1 MIWCNIKL
9 KVTGYFTGFIIGL
22 LKRKREEK
30 RNEDI
35 YKQES
40 GSGEVD
46 SKTKATVCQKKLAV
60 ILILSNAGT
69 SFDDYFQVHSNEWSA
84 DRI

>member
-22 LKRKREEK
+22 LKR
-30 RNEDI
+30 NEDI

-40 GSGEVD
+40 GSGEAD

>member
-1 MIWCNIKL
+1 MIKNFTDLTGKKAI
-9 KVTGYFTGFIIGL
+9 VTGGA
-22 LKRKREEK
+22 
-30 RNEDI
+30 
-35 YKQES
+35 
-40 GSGEVD
+40 D

>member
-40 GSGEVD
+40 GSGEAD

-60 ILILSNAGT
+60 ILILSRACLKIAAN
-69 SFDDYFQVHSNEWSA
+69 
-84 DRI
+84 

>member
-1 MIWCNIKL
+1 MR
-9 KVTGYFTGFIIGL
+9 TFTN
-22 LKRKREEK
+22 KKAVPV
-30 RNEDI
+30 
-35 YKQES
+35 KQTA
-40 GSGEVD
+40 
-46 SKTKATVCQKKLAV
+46 KQKATVCQKKLAV

>member
-1 MIWCNIKL
+1 MR
-9 KVTGYFTGFIIGL
+9 TFTN
-22 LKRKREEK
+22 KKAVPV
-30 RNEDI
+30 
-35 YKQES
+35 KQ
-40 GSGEVD
+40 
-46 SKTKATVCQKKLAV
+46 TAKLAV

>member
-1 MIWCNIKL
+1 MR
-9 KVTGYFTGFIIGL
+9 TFTN
-22 LKRKREEK
+22 K
-30 RNEDI
+30 
-35 YKQES
+35 
-40 GSGEVD
+40 
-46 SKTKATVCQKKLAV
+46 KAVPVKHTVCQKKLAV